1 MGVEHNNQ
9 EQQQQQTGFEPKLI
23 NEASEKEM
31 ALDSGQCGAC
41 GRRGFPLFLV
51 RKSIVP
57 KTFQSA
63 TAWEQGMVSLGD
75 REPQPAS
82 WQDYHYAYR
91 TLREGYVYILCNRI
105 GNTDD
110 NKLEIMVYE
119 VTHGGAFR
127 LREFR
132 DVKGSRPK
140 EIPQSCVSA
149 NHHVKAQFI
158 TIDNRV
164 YDKAWI
170 AYTPVR
176 WTIATLKHYRNT
188 ASEREQRFSKVDLT
202 QQKATNVSEQ
212 GRSFV
217 FRDFLNKARF
227 LLELECDN
235 RSVCDYFEDESQQ
248 GAQQSATAL
257 GNNPLLNSMRKGLLG
272 KQGKLLTDLLSST
285 ASALTRLFNQTFYTA
300 SHFNSLN
307 NPDARAALDLTV
319 SKYELDKDYGTAELT
334 ALVVE
339 DSFGVAEELAIQR
352 RQRLGPVAE
361 GLSEQS
367 ETSKQALSPLTH
379 LVRNSSHDII
389 YEQQRK
395 AAQSKLASAMQE
407 SGGRDTFAQ
416 YYQEKAA
423 SINSYPLA
431 YFTPEVAYARNH
443 YRHIEQYKAALRASF
458 INDSE
463 NEAYLFLFYN
473 ASQNYAP
480 GKDDEQYDIAFNN
493 QQFTRANN
501 ELNFLANE
509 SKPIDAL
516 PDIDKIKVIDVIG
529 EDALADKLGIE
540 PFATER
546 ANLFSSYLYCRRLSK
561 QGIAN
566 SVSGTQG
573 LGDYEEER
581 LTEVQQK
588 ALLAQYAKMSKG
600 PDINFVNS
608 VKVVKFY
615 NLKNIKDTITDKKL
629 IRTWD
634 ERKKRLNQSSVG
646 NYEQL
651 EKDGYASLLKY
662 VDDSSKDYYHYLI
675 WLFGEDIS
683 YYQTDQTE
691 TKASLPKALNTL
703 PFWRNEIIP
712 NSSDMHLSFLI
723 TFLIILDSDNIG
735 TMTLPLHAALWGLL
749 FNNTQSIYFYL
760 LGDIAPETAPTPEHT
775 KTYWNTELAATQS
788 VSAQAPNTSTLSQNS
803 DTDAGFSIPGF
814 GSKELNDTI
823 KDTLGLELKK
833 DKTLMKILAERMITT
848 CLEGVNKAVSSQ
860 VHIDDLMARSHF
872 VKVINLF
879 KGNNIERVRQYQV
892 TMTVKGLQQ
901 YLRKMDE
908 FTPFFFNEQMKTDKG
923 NIINVMQ
930 NRQGRWHIPQ
940 GAGANEKV
948 TVNMLM
954 AFENPENQQ
963 KFEDAL
969 KRSQNGAFAKATL
982 KELKPNIVEMNNTPF
997 DDTDIDTLS
1006 TIVRGARQ
1014 QRYIEIIDTSS
1025 SFVLGG
1031 VSLYFQVMG
1040 LRSLQKQIDTF
1051 KDPVS
1056 KTIMQL
1062 KVMSGYAAM
1071 IVTATELVMRGAKL
1085 MMLAP
1090 SSSLQLFLGRSST
1103 LYSYL
1108 NKYLDAV
1115 GAVGKII
1122 GVVDSAM
1129 ALAQSIMSLYEGNT
1143 GAKVAVASSVLS
1155 VVTSLAAFAN
1165 GVPVWGQIAFIFISI
1180 GAAIITAIYYSD
1192 GSEWDEIDK
1201 WLNRSMLGNFDFHAS
1216 KYPPYYLPTP
1226 VCMQLSQQ
1234 DYYLA
1239 VNGGRCLL
1247 ESESGF
1253 MSNQYDLYLDLR
1265 LPDFNEEKSKFKGT
1279 VTIKKVLPAKTELDY
1294 SAGTMRGS
1302 LMLPG
1307 KKVISEPVTL
1317 STTLQIE
1324 HGNKQL
1330 VITSSA
1336 ESDYFTP
1343 RAEKELDSKKE
1354 MYRFDKKEEK
1364 EPSDDELLWDRL
1376 MAVTTVNMLQ
1386 AKNRLPA
1393 NPAALMDNPTG
1404 LFLIKQKLG
1413 QVTGSHEVTI
1423 SINYWPNGFADKDG
1437 KALTPY
1443 LLSYHY
1449 KKG

>member
-1 MGVEHNNQ
+1 
-9 EQQQQQTGFEPKLI
+9 
-23 NEASEKEM
+23 
-31 ALDSGQCGAC
+31 
-41 GRRGFPLFLV
+41 
-51 RKSIVP
+51 
-57 KTFQSA
+57 
-63 TAWEQGMVSLGD
+63 
-75 REPQPAS
+75 
-82 WQDYHYAYR
+82 
-91 TLREGYVYILCNRI
+91 
-105 GNTDD
+105 
-110 NKLEIMVYE
+110 
-119 VTHGGAFR
+119 
-127 LREFR
+127 
-132 DVKGSRPK
+132 
-140 EIPQSCVSA
+140 
-149 NHHVKAQFI
+149 
-158 TIDNRV
+158 
-164 YDKAWI
+164 
-170 AYTPVR
+170 
-176 WTIATLKHYRNT
+176 
-188 ASEREQRFSKVDLT
+188 
-202 QQKATNVSEQ
+202 
-212 GRSFV
+212 
-217 FRDFLNKARF
+217 
-227 LLELECDN
+227 
-235 RSVCDYFEDESQQ
+235 
-248 GAQQSATAL
+248 
-257 GNNPLLNSMRKGLLG
+257 
-272 KQGKLLTDLLSST
+272 
-285 ASALTRLFNQTFYTA
+285 
-300 SHFNSLN
+300 
-307 NPDARAALDLTV
+307 
-319 SKYELDKDYGTAELT
+319 
-334 ALVVE
+334 
-339 DSFGVAEELAIQR
+339 
-352 RQRLGPVAE
+352 
-361 GLSEQS
+361 
-367 ETSKQALSPLTH
+367 
-379 LVRNSSHDII
+379 
-389 YEQQRK
+389 
-395 AAQSKLASAMQE
+395 
-407 SGGRDTFAQ
+407 
-416 YYQEKAA
+416 
-423 SINSYPLA
+423 
-431 YFTPEVAYARNH
+431 
-443 YRHIEQYKAALRASF
+443 
-458 INDSE
+458 
-463 NEAYLFLFYN
+463 
-473 ASQNYAP
+473 
-480 GKDDEQYDIAFNN
+480 
-493 QQFTRANN
+493 
-501 ELNFLANE
+501 
-509 SKPIDAL
+509 
-516 PDIDKIKVIDVIG
+516 
-529 EDALADKLGIE
+529 
-540 PFATER
+540 
-546 ANLFSSYLYCRRLSK
+546 
-561 QGIAN
+561 
-566 SVSGTQG
+566 
-573 LGDYEEER
+573 
-581 LTEVQQK
+581 
-588 ALLAQYAKMSKG
+588 
-600 PDINFVNS
+600 
-608 VKVVKFY
+608 
-615 NLKNIKDTITDKKL
+615 
-629 IRTWD
+629 
-634 ERKKRLNQSSVG
+634 
-646 NYEQL
+646 
-651 EKDGYASLLKY
+651 
-662 VDDSSKDYYHYLI
+662 
-675 WLFGEDIS
+675 
-683 YYQTDQTE
+683 
-691 TKASLPKALNTL
+691 
-703 PFWRNEIIP
+703 
-712 NSSDMHLSFLI
+712 
-723 TFLIILDSDNIG
+723 
-735 TMTLPLHAALWGLL
+735 
-749 FNNTQSIYFYL
+749 
-760 LGDIAPETAPTPEHT
+760 
-775 KTYWNTELAATQS
+775 
-788 VSAQAPNTSTLSQNS
+788 
-803 DTDAGFSIPGF
+803 
-814 GSKELNDTI
+814 
-823 KDTLGLELKK
+823 
-833 DKTLMKILAERMITT
+833 
-848 CLEGVNKAVSSQ
+848 
-860 VHIDDLMARSHF
+860 
-872 VKVINLF
+872 
-879 KGNNIERVRQYQV
+879 
-892 TMTVKGLQQ
+892 
-901 YLRKMDE
+901 MDE

-1143 GAKVAVASSVLS
+1143 GARVAVASSVLS

-1253 MSNQYDLYLDLR
+1253 MSNQYDLYLTLN

-1279 VTIKKVLPAKTELDY
+1279 VTIKKVLPEKTELDY

-1307 KKVISEPVTL
+1307 KKVISEPKTL
-1317 STTLQIE
+1317 STTLQIKD
-1324 HGNKQL
+1324 GNKQL

-1336 ESDYFTP
+1336 GSDYFTP
-1343 RAEKELDSKKE
+1343 RAEKDLNNEKE
-1354 MYRFDKKEEK
+1354 SYDFDKKEEK

-1386 AKNRLPA
+1386 AKNRLSA

-1413 QVTGSHEVTI
+1413 QVTGGHEVTI
-1423 SINYWPNGFADKDG
+1423 SVNYWPNGFTDKDD
-1437 KALTPY
+1437 KELTPY